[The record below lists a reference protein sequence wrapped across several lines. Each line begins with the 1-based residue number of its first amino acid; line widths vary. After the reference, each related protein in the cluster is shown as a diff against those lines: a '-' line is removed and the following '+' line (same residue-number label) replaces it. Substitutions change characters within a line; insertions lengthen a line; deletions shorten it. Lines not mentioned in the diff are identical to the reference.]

1 MSMEC
6 RQLNVGN
13 LESCARD
20 FSESGKQ
27 PPGSARIWSGP
38 EIAIPDWQA
47 VKPTKIRLP
56 DCCHWQ
62 ARTLCPMLTMSLL
75 KCPPFT
81 GHSTVYSMYVERSL
95 I

>member
-27 PPGSARIWSGP
+27 PPGSARIWSHAGP
-38 EIAIPDWQA
+38 DFTEIVA
-47 VKPTKIRLP
+47 V
-56 DCCHWQ
+56 Q
-62 ARTLCPMLTMSLL
+62 LTDSL
-75 KCPPFT
+75 
-81 GHSTVYSMYVERSL
+81 
-95 I
+95 